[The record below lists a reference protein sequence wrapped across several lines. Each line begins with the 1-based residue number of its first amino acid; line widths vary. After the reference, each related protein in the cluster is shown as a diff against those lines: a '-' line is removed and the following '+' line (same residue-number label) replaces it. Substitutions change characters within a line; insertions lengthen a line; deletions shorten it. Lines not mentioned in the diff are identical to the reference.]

1 MQDKLKKL
9 KQNLLK
15 LKGRYK
21 GYFKS
26 NILFFTFV
34 IGGVI
39 NAILLRFFT
48 VQNFLG
54 FYPILADTIVMLLVG
69 LFSYLIKPKKQ
80 VLYFMPWVIFF
91 TAICVINAIYYNFY
105 TSFASVSLLS
115 LSVYVSDVGD
125 AVVENVIT
133 ISNFI
138 YLWFPIFFLIVYYKL
153 KREKYFDDKKSKDK
167 SKFWG
172 INTLLV
178 TGLLILIFAS
188 TLSGTDISRLNKQW
202 NREYLV
208 MRFGIYTYQIN
219 DVIKSVEPKISSIF
233 GYDQAM
239 KEYRD
244 YYANKE
250 NVVSDN
256 EYTNIFKGK
265 NILVIHAESI
275 QQFVM
280 GLDFNGEEVT
290 PNLNKMA
297 SEGLFFNNFYT
308 QVSVGTSSD
317 TEFTFNTSL
326 LPSANGTVF
335 VSYWDRDY
343 LTIPKILKEKGYYS
357 FSMHGNNCSFWN
369 REAMHKSMGYD
380 NFFCKSYYDID
391 ETIGLGLSDKSFFR
405 QSVPMIQNIVSTE
418 NKPFY
423 ATLIML
429 TNHTPFSSVDKYG
442 EFPVDMKVSKVNDL
456 GESEIISMP
465 YMEGTKL
472 GNYFKSVHYADQALG
487 QLMNDLETSGILDNT
502 VVILYGDHDARL
514 PKEDYRRLY
523 NYNPETGQLLDEND
537 PNYKEVDYYSYELN
551 RKVPF
556 IIWAKGLEHKEIDKV
571 MGMYDVLPTIGNMFG
586 FSSPYALGHDI
597 FETDGDNIIV
607 FANGNWMTEKM
618 YYNSQKEEYKMLVDE
633 PITQEYIDVNKQK
646 ASKALNVSNDIIIYD
661 LIKKDEEQK
670 QIVDQYGK

>member
-1 MQDKLKKL
+1 
-9 KQNLLK
+9 
-15 LKGRYK
+15 
-21 GYFKS
+21 
-26 NILFFTFV
+26 
-34 IGGVI
+34 
-39 NAILLRFFT
+39 
-48 VQNFLG
+48 
-54 FYPILADTIVMLLVG
+54 
-69 LFSYLIKPKKQ
+69 
-80 VLYFMPWVIFF
+80 MPWVIFF

-115 LSVYVSDVGD
+115 LSVYVSDVGE

-133 ISNFI
+133 VSNFV
-138 YLWFPIFFLIVYYKL
+138 YLWYPIAFLIVYYKL
-153 KREKYFDDKKSKDK
+153 KKDKYFDDKKSKEK
-167 SKFWG
+167 NKFWG

-178 TGLLILIFAS
+178 TGLLILVFAS

-250 NVVSDN
+250 NIISDN
-256 EYTNIFKGK
+256 KYTNIFKGK

-280 GLDFNGEEVT
+280 GLDFNGEELT
-290 PNLNKMA
+290 PNLNRMA
-297 SEGLFFNNFYT
+297 NEGLYFNNFYS

-343 LTIPKILKEKGYYS
+343 LTIPKLLKEKGYYS

-391 ETIGLGLSDKSFFR
+391 DTIGLGLSDKSFFR
-405 QSVPMIQNIVSTE
+405 QSVPMIQDIVSSE

-442 EFPVDMKVSKVNDL
+442 EFSVDMKVSKVNDL
-456 GESEIISMP
+456 GVEETVSMP

-523 NYNPETGQLLDEND
+523 NYNAETGELLDEDD

-556 IIWAKGLEHKEIDKV
+556 IIWAKGLKHDEISEV

-597 FETDGDNIIV
+597 FETKGDNIVV

-633 PITQEYIDVNKQK
+633 PITQDYIDANKK
-646 ASKALNVSNDIIIYD
+646 IAAKELNVSNDIIIYD

-670 QIVDQYGK
+670 QIVNQYGK